1 MNFTGISGQN
11 DRKVSLC
18 SKYITTKKMQII
30 HSEFS
35 LCNLKSTMGIVFDW
49 RISNMY
55 YLDQAGCE
63 DESLCIV
70 FFFSRESVKQL
81 DNLFPKLF

>member
-1 MNFTGISGQN
+1 
-11 DRKVSLC
+11 
-18 SKYITTKKMQII
+18 
-30 HSEFS
+30 
-35 LCNLKSTMGIVFDW
+35 MGIVYDW

-55 YLDQAGCE
+55 YLDQAGFE
-63 DESLCIV
+63 YENLCI

>member
-1 MNFTGISGQN
+1 
-11 DRKVSLC
+11 
-18 SKYITTKKMQII
+18 
-30 HSEFS
+30 
-35 LCNLKSTMGIVFDW
+35 MGIVFDW

-55 YLDQAGCE
+55 YLDQAGFE
-63 DESLCIV
+63 EEIFALF

>member
-1 MNFTGISGQN
+1 
-11 DRKVSLC
+11 
-18 SKYITTKKMQII
+18 
-30 HSEFS
+30 
-35 LCNLKSTMGIVFDW
+35 MGIVFDW

-55 YLDQAGCE
+55 HLDQAGFE
-63 DESLCIV
+63 DENLCIV